1 MPKGPLAVCLPRW
14 SVAQPRIVR
23 PFGQRCHHSR
33 WFSGS
38 ICGEG
43 RRPRQQCTPGSQ
55 SNTLG
60 CMVRSWQSWLT
71 QCKYR
76 SNSCS
81 TQRNLLL
88 NNTVLQS
95 DDEELKRI
103 TARHRSVNLETRTSS
118 LFVRENHYAIIQ
130 SIVAVATI
138 GLGGH
143 TILPLKS
150 AEAGGNTQSIPY
162 TTNPS
167 ADYLVT
173 S

>member
-1 MPKGPLAVCLPRW
+1 MGSGAIIRGGSAAAFAVRD
-14 SVAQPRIVR
+14 VA
-23 PFGQRCHHSR
+23 HANNA
-33 WFSGS
+33 
-38 ICGEG
+38 
-43 RRPRQQCTPGSQ
+43 RR
-55 SNTLG
+55 
-60 CMVRSWQSWLT
+60 VV
-71 QCKYR
+71 
-76 SNSCS
+76 
-81 TQRNLLL
+81 